1 VLQRIL
7 AKWEWARAGAMRV
20 VGSAEEVM
28 SNVEWL
34 ILMVYMLDWNKHFT
48 FIETLLGINY
58 AYTYKNDQIRDV
70 SYKVEGYL
78 LLTTFAVKIAK
89 SLYALLTA
97 KESRQEEKVKGRD
110 GGMKEKEGGS
120 AGGKEQTLCRICYDD
135 VREKSATKCGHT
147 FCWKCIIKTLEMS
160 EECPVCRTHCL
171 PREVVQLRNFA

>member
-1 VLQRIL
+1 
-7 AKWEWARAGAMRV
+7 M
-20 VGSAEEVM
+20 M

-48 FIETLLGINY
+48 FIESLLGITY

-78 LLTTFAVKIAK
+78 LLITFSVKIAK
-89 SLYALLTA
+89 SLYAILTEKRG
-97 KESRQEEKVKGRD
+97 KEEEGKQVV
-110 GGMKEKEGGS
+110 GGSGKEKEVM
-120 AGGKEQTLCRICYDD
+120 GGKEQVLCRICYDE

-147 FCWKCIIKTLEMS
+147 FCWRCIIKTLEMS